1 MKKFIQNEKAF
12 TLIEMMIVLLVISV
26 LLIIAVPNISKHNSN
41 IKEKGCEAFIK
52 MVEAQVQSFE
62 MDKNR
67 LPTGLAELQSEG
79 FLQENQSTCPN
90 GDIVTISS
98 TGAVT
103 ANNE

>member
-62 MDKNR
+62 MDNHR
-67 LPTGLAELQSEG
+67 LPTGLAELQTEG
-79 FLQENQSTCPN
+79 FLQENQSSCPN

-98 TGAVT
+98 TGVVST
-103 ANNE
+103 NNE